1 MNVRIYAI
9 LTPFSN
15 IAIQYDTE
23 FNSEFTRSKQNNIY
37 YANFNYKPLQLW
49 RELYINYMNASI
61 YYSS

>member
-37 YANFNYKPLQLW
+37 YANFNYKPLQP
-49 RELYINYMNASI
+49 
-61 YYSS
+61 